1 MTEQHIAGTIGIL
14 GAGWLGLPLARTLL
28 AAGKQV
34 AVTVSS
40 AEKAA
45 RLQGEGIHAHPL
57 TISAD
62 MPAADKKEQWPIPC
76 ETLVICVPPSKTDD
90 YPQAVARA
98 CALAKA
104 NGTRRVLFVS
114 ATSVWGAG
122 QAEGEQPKPRHAR
135 GERMLA
141 AEQAVQAAGFE
152 CVMIVR
158 PSGLYGPDRHPGR
171 FLAGKTLEGGA
182 QAVNLVHLDDV
193 VAACLLLLE
202 RGKDGDAYNLSAPVH
217 PRREQFYPFAAR
229 QLGLP
234 APVFIEPAGAFL
246 PIDGLRICE
255 QLGFNYR
262 WPDPAHWFA
271 ELAARGN

>member
-1 MTEQHIAGTIGIL
+1 MTEQHIAGTFGIL
-14 GAGWLGLPLARTLL
+14 GAGWLGLPLARALL

-98 CALAKA
+98 CQLAKEA
-104 NGTRRVLFVS
+104 GTRRVLFVS

-122 QAEGEQPKPRHAR
+122 QAEDEQPKPRHAR

-141 AEQAVQAAGFE
+141 AEQAVLAAGFE

-234 APVFIEPAGAFL
+234 APVFLEPAGAFL

>member
-1 MTEQHIAGTIGIL
+1 MTEQYIAGTFGIL
-14 GAGWLGLPLARTLL
+14 GAGWLGLPLARALL

-40 AEKAA
+40 VEKAA
-45 RLQGEGIHAHPL
+45 RLQGEGINAYPL

-62 MPAADKKEQWPIPC
+62 MPGADKKEQWPIPC

-90 YPQAVARA
+90 YPYAVAKA
-98 CALAKA
+98 CQLAKTH
-104 NGTRRVLFVS
+104 GTRRVLFVS

-171 FLAGKTLEGGA
+171 FLAGKTLEGGG

-234 APVFIEPAGAFL
+234 APLFIEPAGAFL

>member
-1 MTEQHIAGTIGIL
+1 MTEQHFAGTIGIL
-14 GAGWLGLPLARTLL
+14 GAGWLGLPLARALL

-45 RLQGEGIHAHPL
+45 RLQGERIAAYPL
-57 TISAD
+57 TISAHMSD
-62 MPAADKKEQWPIPC
+62 AWPIPC
-76 ETLVICVPPSKTDD
+76 ESLVICVPPSKTDD
-90 YPQAVARA
+90 YPQAVAKA

-114 ATSVWGAG
+114 ATSVWEAG
-122 QAEGEQPKPRHAR
+122 QQEGEEPQPRHAR

-141 AEQAVQAAGFE
+141 AEQAVLTAGFE
-152 CVMIVR
+152 AVMIVR

-171 FLAGKTLEGGA
+171 FLAGKTLDGGA
-182 QAVNLVHLDDV
+182 QSVNLVHLDDV
-193 VAACLLLLE
+193 VAACMLLLE
-202 RGKDGDAYNLSAPVH
+202 RGKDGDVFNLSAPVH

-229 QLGLP
+229 QQGLP
-234 APVFIEPAGAFL
+234 VPVFIEPAGEFQ
-246 PIDGLRICE
+246 PIDGQLIC
-255 QLGFNYR
+255 QQMGFNYR

-271 ELAARGN
+271 ELAASGN

>member
-1 MTEQHIAGTIGIL
+1 MTEQYVAGTFGIL
-14 GAGWLGLPLARTLL
+14 GAGWLGLPLARALL

-34 AVTVSS
+34 TVTVSS

-45 RLQGEGIHAHPL
+45 RLQGEGINAYPL

-104 NGTRRVLFVS
+104 SGTRRVLFVS

-122 QAEGEQPKPRHAR
+122 QAEGDQPKPRHAR

-234 APVFIEPAGAFL
+234 APLFIEPAGAFL